1 MGLLVVVLPP
11 DEIQDNMVATLG
23 QTRSIRAE
31 FRRMAREL
39 AGIEGVEKRADAL
52 KKAWNVP
59 DPK

>member
-1 MGLLVVVLPP
+1 MCARDGKAD
-11 DEIQDNMVATLG
+11 DEHTQG
-23 QTRSIRAE
+23 SIRAE
-31 FRRMAREL
+31 FKRMAQVL